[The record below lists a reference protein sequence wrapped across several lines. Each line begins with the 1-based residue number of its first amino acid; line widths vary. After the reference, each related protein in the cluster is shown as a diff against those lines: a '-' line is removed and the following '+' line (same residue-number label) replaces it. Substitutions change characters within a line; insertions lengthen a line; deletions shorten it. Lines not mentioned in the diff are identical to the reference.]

1 MGRGRKIKIGGQM
14 RDFADLRSLKSV
26 EIAAHEGGSKDIDEL
41 RWRYKKNG
49 DVEFF
54 TGDPNDDDITFGG
67 SKSDL
72 RRIEEIER
80 NISVLATKVVTASDP
95 NNYDSDDDAFG
106 QVFDDAVR
114 FKNSAVRFSSSA
126 VVFDG
131 SSTIHFGNRK
141 LAAVDDPTADQDAAT
156 KAYVDAQVIGGSVQ
170 LSGLSDTTVTS
181 PSTGDFLQ
189 YDGSAW
195 INRTTNFLSHGTTIT
210 FTVTSASK
218 TSAHRYYGSGSSLG
232 YFIDGVESPFLILTP
247 GRTYRF
253 DTSHSSNDTHGMR
266 FFETA
271 DKQRAYTTNV
281 TQNGTAGTAGAY
293 TEITVTDST
302 PSILHYQ
309 CNNHAYMGNAMQTN
323 TVQGDFNN
331 LQNKPTTLAG
341 YGITDSPSA
350 LTDLSITDGS
360 ADQVLK
366 TDGSGNFSF
375 TSVSALSGS
384 GIQNLSEDTTPQL
397 GGKLDANGNA
407 IRFANLSS
415 DPGSAEEG
423 DVYYNTDDKN
433 LKIYADGEWGA
444 LAGSGT
450 APFLTR
456 QVITTGFVMGGYQSS
471 SPWRNVNTMVH
482 ATDVMTNNGDVLP
495 TASAYTSGVCTLTTG
510 YIWGADTS
518 WPGTTTNTSNFH
530 MTTYSGSTG
539 PSTVY
544 ARNDAATLF
553 KEHEMAWIV
562 AGGAAQ
568 IDVMNLST
576 ATMYS
581 HQGQSSISGD
591 SMQSGAASHSGELAG
606 YVWQDTND
614 NRKFTFSTGTTV
626 SISTPSNAP
635 GLNSQ
640 QKGFSTK
647 VGKGYAGNEG
657 TYNGGNNLRVWN
669 YSTETVQSTVSK
681 PVTNSGEENYDMGQ
695 AHRYMMGNYDGAQNN
710 RGDKFTYA
718 TDSGSELGSGS
729 LRTGVP
735 GGSSGHGVWRA

>member
-1 MGRGRKIKIGGQM
+1 MAAQFPTNPSNGQVVVVGGVTFIYNSTNSVWQQSNTSLSSPTFTSAVFDTGVSGTAILDEDDLSSNSATKLATQQSIKAYIDNQNEPDVIDED
-14 RDFADLRSLKSV
+14 DFAS
-26 EIAAHEGGSKDIDEL
+26 
-41 RWRYKKNG
+41 
-49 DVEFF
+49 
-54 TGDPNDDDITFGG
+54 
-67 SKSDL
+67 
-72 RRIEEIER
+72 
-80 NISVLATKVVTASDP
+80 
-95 NNYDSDDDAFG
+95 
-106 QVFDDAVR
+106 
-114 FKNSAVRFSSSA
+114 NSATRP
-126 VVFDG
+126 
-131 SSTIHFGNRK
+131 
-141 LAAVDDPTADQDAAT
+141 PTQQST
-156 KAYVDAQVIGGSVQ
+156 KAYVKSLASH
-170 LSGLSDTTVTS
+170 L
-181 PSTGDFLQ
+181 P
-189 YDGSAW
+189 
-195 INRTTNFLSHGTTIT
+195 HGTTIT
-210 FTVTSASK
+210 FTVTSATK
-218 TSAHRYYGSGSSLG
+218 TSAHRYNGTGSSMG
-232 YFIDGVESPFLILTP
+232 YFIDGIESPFLILTP

-384 GIQNLSEDTTPQL
+384 GIQNLSEDTSPQL

-415 DPGSAEEG
+415 NPGSAEEG
-423 DVYYNTDDKN
+423 DVYYNTGDN
-433 LKIYADGEWGA
+433 ELKVYADGEWGS
-444 LAGSGT
+444 LGSGT

-510 YIWGADTS
+510 YIWGADSS

-562 AGGAAQ
+562 AGGASQ

-626 SISTPSNAP
+626 TISTPSNAP
-635 GLNSQ
+635 GINSQ
-640 QKGFSTK
+640 QKGFSSK
-647 VGKGYAGNEG
+647 LGKGYAGNEG

-695 AHRYMMGNYDGAQNN
+695 AHQYMMGNYDGAQNN
-710 RGDKFTYA
+710 RGHKFTYS

-735 GGSSGHGVWRA
+735 GGSSGHCVWRA

>member
-1 MGRGRKIKIGGQM
+1 MCI
-14 RDFADLRSLKSV
+14 RDS
-26 EIAAHEGGSKDIDEL
+26 
-41 RWRYKKNG
+41 
-49 DVEFF
+49 
-54 TGDPNDDDITFGG
+54 
-67 SKSDL
+67 
-72 RRIEEIER
+72 
-80 NISVLATKVVTASDP
+80 
-95 NNYDSDDDAFG
+95 
-106 QVFDDAVR
+106 
-114 FKNSAVRFSSSA
+114 
-126 VVFDG
+126 
-131 SSTIHFGNRK
+131 
-141 LAAVDDPTADQDAAT
+141 
-156 KAYVDAQVIGGSVQ
+156 
-170 LSGLSDTTVTS
+170 
-181 PSTGDFLQ
+181 
-189 YDGSAW
+189 
-195 INRTTNFLSHGTTIT
+195 
-210 FTVTSASK
+210 
-218 TSAHRYYGSGSSLG
+218 
-232 YFIDGVESPFLILTP
+232 
-247 GRTYRF
+247 
-253 DTSHSSNDTHGMR
+253 
-266 FFETA
+266 
-271 DKQRAYTTNV
+271 
-281 TQNGTAGTAGAY
+281 
-293 TEITVTDST
+293 
-302 PSILHYQ
+302 
-309 CNNHAYMGNAMQTN
+309 
-323 TVQGDFNN
+323 
-331 LQNKPTTLAG
+331 
-341 YGITDSPSA
+341 
-350 LTDLSITDGS
+350 
-360 ADQVLK
+360 
-366 TDGSGNFSF
+366 
-375 TSVSALSGS
+375 
-384 GIQNLSEDTTPQL
+384 
-397 GGKLDANGNA
+397 
-407 IRFANLSS
+407 LSS

-444 LAGSGT
+444 LTGSST
-450 APFLTR
+450 APFLSR

-510 YIWGADTS
+510 YIWGADSS

-544 ARNDAATLF
+544 TRNDAATLF

-562 AGGAAQ
+562 AGGNAQ

-591 SMQSGAASHSGELAG
+591 SMQSGAASHSGENAG
-606 YVWQDTND
+606 YVWQADND

-626 SISTPSNAP
+626 TISTPSNAP
-635 GLNSQ
+635 GINSQ